1 MIKTYQSFDD
11 IEAFYEEDLENQ
23 DTLLEMITIAL
34 DDPKDVGVKQ
44 KVSSTYSGLKS
55 AKDIQASS
63 LKTAIRNL
71 GNEQNTRDFEAD
83 NEKLTTRTSEFISA
97 CHRATVTILGKKLGK
112 EPDSISFGNKLAFEV
127 SDISLLKMSEIAR
140 AYAMETHK
148 LQHVGGKPV
157 TDGEY
162 KSYLGSLDT
171 ICAERHESIKKPG
184 GRK

>member
-11 IEAFYEEDLENQ
+11 IEEFYEEGLENQ
-23 DTLLEMITIAL
+23 DTLLDMITIAL

-44 KVSSTYSGLKS
+44 KVSSTYRGLKS

-71 GNEQNTRDFEAD
+71 GNEQDTRDFEAD

-97 CHRATVTILGKKLGK
+97 CHRATVTILGKKLGN
-112 EPDSISFGNKLAFEV
+112 EPDSISFGDKLAFEV

-148 LQHVGGKPV
+148 LQHANGKPV

-162 KSYLGSLDT
+162 KSYLIEL
-171 ICAERHESIKKPG
+171 ESNCSKRQMPARRSG
-184 GRK
+184 GR